1 MNDTSDTSVL
11 KVKTNDCSFDNNNVR
26 SREYDDIFFQKD
38 GIDESKYVFFDQNNI
53 QEKFDKLKPNSSFT
67 IGEIGFGLGLNFL
80 IAIKKWKKSNNV
92 NKNTELNY
100 IAFDKFV
107 IDEEILRNLSLI
119 YPDIKPEAEI
129 LIKNMQPLKS
139 GINFINIF
147 ELNLKL
153 IFFVGDISEQL
164 NLAKTLL
171 NTKIDSW
178 FFDGFDPKKNPEMW
192 SKKIFIDALH
202 LSSNEASFSTYTS
215 SGVVKKSLAD
225 LGIQFNKVK
234 GFGKKRHMLTGI
246 FPKKLFPNIKNNS
259 SLRIAIIGSGLSGSI
274 TANKLAKNN
283 NFKVTV
289 FDSQESRAS
298 SSPNAAMY
306 PKLALGSDTR
316 SQFVFQSYFYAASY
330 YSENIPEFNNEG
342 IIFLSSNEN
351 KKDWINRFIKFNRN
365 DIAHKISKNEIHELT
380 GIEQDYS
387 GLKFNIGG
395 CLSPNKVCKHHLMHK
410 NIEYK
415 NNFYFE
421 SFEVNDHNKININF
435 LNKESED
442 NYDYLIL
449 ALGSGIKKFIPSL
462 NILKGSLIALKN
474 NRFKKVKIPI
484 NHSGYILPVMDGF
497 SWIGSSHQKNVP
509 TINQEDSDEEILNN
523 LNSVINTDISS
534 NEVIKRWSGDRITTP
549 NKLPICGTYKNHNNV
564 FLIGGLG
571 SRGLSYAPALAE
583 HINCMIRNKQT
594 IFTRNIEEAI
604 SPNRFK
610 DLS

>member
-53 QEKFDKLKPNSSFT
+53 QEKFNKLKPNSSFT

-80 IAIKKWKKSNNV
+80 IAIKKWRKLNNIK
-92 NKNTELNY
+92 NNTELNY
-100 IAFDKFV
+100 VAFDKFV
-107 IDEEILRNLSLI
+107 INDEILKNLSLA
-119 YPDIKPEAEI
+119 YPEIKSEAEI
-129 LIKNMQPLKS
+129 LIRDMQPLKS

-153 IFFVGDISEQL
+153 IFFVGEISDQL
-164 NLAKTLL
+164 SLAKTLL

-192 SKKIFIDALH
+192 SKKIFIDTLH

-215 SGVVKKSLAD
+215 SGIVKKSLSE
-225 LGIQFNKVK
+225 LGIQYYKIK

-246 FPKKLFPNIKNNS
+246 FPKKLFPNFNNKND
-259 SLRIAIIGSGLSGSI
+259 LKIAIVGSGLSGSI
-274 TANKLAKNN
+274 IANKLAKNN
-283 NFKVTV
+283 NYRVAV
-289 FDSQESRAS
+289 FDSKENKTS

-306 PKLALGSDTR
+306 PKLALGKDPR

-330 YSENIPEFNNEG
+330 YSQNIPEFNNEG

-351 KKDWINRFIKFNRN
+351 KKDWIKRFLKFKRN
-365 DIAHKISKNEIHELT
+365 DIAHQISKDEVYELT
-380 GIEQDYS
+380 GIDQDYS
-387 GLKFNIGG
+387 GLKFKTGG
-395 CLSPNKVCKHHLMHK
+395 CLSPNEICKYQLTHN

-421 SFEVNDHNKININF
+421 SFEVNEHNKITINF
-435 LNKESED
+435 LNKESQE

-449 ALGSGIKKFIPSL
+449 ALGTGIKKFIPSL
-462 NILKGSLIALKN
+462 NILKGSLIALKSN
-474 NRFKKVKIPI
+474 KFEKVKIPI
-484 NHSGYILPVMDGF
+484 NHSGYILPAKDGF
-497 SWIGSSHQKNVP
+497 SWIGSSHQKNVLS
-509 TINQEDSDEEILNN
+509 IDQEKSDEEILNN
-523 LNSVINTDISS
+523 LNFLLDSEISRS
-534 NEVIKRWSGDRITTP
+534 EIGNRWSGDRVTTP
-549 NKLPICGTYKNHNNV
+549 NKLPICGTYKNYSNI

-571 SRGLSYAPALAE
+571 SRGLTYAPALAE
-583 HINCMIRNKQT
+583 HINCIIRSKQS
-594 IFTRNIEEAI
+594 IFTRDIEEAI

>member
-53 QEKFDKLKPNSSFT
+53 QEKFNKLKPNSSFT

-80 IAIKKWKKSNNV
+80 IAIKKWRKLNNIK
-92 NKNTELNY
+92 NNTELNY
-100 IAFDKFV
+100 VAFDKFV
-107 IDEEILRNLSLI
+107 INDEILKNLSLA
-119 YPDIKPEAEI
+119 YPEIKYEAEI
-129 LIKNMQPLKS
+129 LIRDMQPLKS

-153 IFFVGDISEQL
+153 IFFVGEISDQL
-164 NLAKTLL
+164 SLAKTLL

-192 SKKIFIDALH
+192 SKKIFIDTLH

-215 SGVVKKSLAD
+215 SGIVKKSLSE
-225 LGIQFNKVK
+225 LGIQYYKIK

-246 FPKKLFPNIKNNS
+246 FPKKSFPNFNNKND
-259 SLRIAIIGSGLSGSI
+259 LKIAIVGSGLSGSI
-274 TANKLAKNN
+274 IANKLAKNN
-283 NFKVTV
+283 NYRVAV
-289 FDSQESRAS
+289 FDSKENKTS

-306 PKLALGSDTR
+306 PKLALGKDPR

-330 YSENIPEFNNEG
+330 YSQNIPEFNNEG

-351 KKDWINRFIKFNRN
+351 KKDWIKRFLKFKRN
-365 DIAHKISKNEIHELT
+365 DIAHQISKDEVYELT
-380 GIEQDYS
+380 GIDQDYS
-387 GLKFNIGG
+387 GLKFKTGG
-395 CLSPNKVCKHHLMHK
+395 CLSPNEICKYQLTHN

-421 SFEVNDHNKININF
+421 SFEVNEHNKITINF
-435 LNKESED
+435 LNKESQE

-449 ALGSGIKKFIPSL
+449 ALGTGIKKFIPSL
-462 NILKGSLIALKN
+462 NILKGSLIALKSN
-474 NRFKKVKIPI
+474 KFEKVKIPI
-484 NHSGYILPVMDGF
+484 NHSGYILPAKDGF
-497 SWIGSSHQKNVP
+497 SWIGSSHQKNVLS
-509 TINQEDSDEEILNN
+509 IDQEKSDEEILNN
-523 LNSVINTDISS
+523 LNSLLHSEISS
-534 NEVIKRWSGDRITTP
+534 SEIGKRWSGDRVTTP
-549 NKLPICGTYKNHNNV
+549 NKLPICGTYKNYSNI

-571 SRGLSYAPALAE
+571 SRGLTYAPALAE
-583 HINCMIRNKQT
+583 YINCIIRGKQS
-594 IFTRNIEEAI
+594 IFTRDIEEAI

>member
-178 FFDGFDPKKNPEMW
+178 FFDGKKNPEMW

-246 FPKKLFPNIKNNS
+246 FPKKVFPDIKNNS

-351 KKDWINRFIKFNRN
+351 KKDWINRFMKFNRN

-395 CLSPNKVCKHHLMHK
+395 CLSPNKVCEHHLMHK

-415 NNFYFE
+415 DSFYFE

-442 NYDYLIL
+442 SYDYLIL

-474 NRFKKVKIPI
+474 NKFKKVKIPI
-484 NHSGYILPVMDGF
+484 NHSGYILPVKDGF

-523 LNSVINTDISS
+523 LNSLINTDISS

>member
-1 MNDTSDTSVL
+1 M
-11 KVKTNDCSFDNNNVR
+11 
-26 SREYDDIFFQKD
+26 E
-38 GIDESKYVFFDQNNI
+38 
-53 QEKFDKLKPNSSFT
+53 
-67 IGEIGFGLGLNFL
+67 
-80 IAIKKWKKSNNV
+80 KKSNNV

-147 ELNLKL
+147 ELNLRL

-351 KKDWINRFIKFNRN
+351 KKDWINRFMKFNRN

-415 NNFYFE
+415 DSFYFE

-442 NYDYLIL
+442 SYDYLIL

-523 LNSVINTDISS
+523 LNSLINTDISS